1 MDHHFDAAAPKPA
14 GADSF
19 EQTLTAL
26 KQHYVIEATGYID
39 FQLNNFDAFSECD
52 DLNIRDS
59 YVIKDAEDNCYIL
72 FAETCTK
79 KTSPKGIVSEHRDQ
93 QVWALAYLKHDLG
106 KVKIRPETL
115 RDKIIELLFPI
126 ELDFKEDKIF
136 SDSFYVLVNDRPK
149 AIAGINRAFRN
160 AVMDIREDDF
170 VIEINGHTLIIGSRK
185 PIEPER
191 AIYLAEFVVRLVSIY
206 N

>member
-1 MDHHFDAAAPKPA
+1 MDQHFDSSAQTSNTE
-14 GADSF
+14 DI
-19 EQTLTAL
+19 EQTLKAL
-26 KQHYVIEATGYID
+26 RQDHVVEATGYID
-39 FQLNNFDAFSECD
+39 FHLDGFDAFKDCD
-52 DLNIRDS
+52 DICVNAS
-59 YVIKDAEDNCYIL
+59 YVIKNAEDNCYIL
-72 FAETCTK
+72 FTETCTK
-79 KTSPKGIVSEHRDQ
+79 NTTSKGLVTEQRDQ

-126 ELDFKEDKIF
+126 ELDFQEDKIF
-136 SDSFYVLVNDRPK
+136 SDSFYVLVSDRPK
-149 AIAGINRAFRN
+149 AAAGINRAFRN

-170 VIEINGHTLIIGSRK
+170 IIEINGHTLIIGSRK

-191 AIYLAEFVVRLVSIY
+191 AVYLADFVVRLVSIY

>member
-1 MDHHFDAAAPKPA
+1 MDQHFDSSAQTFNT
-14 GADSF
+14 GNI
-19 EQTLTAL
+19 EQTLNAL
-26 KQHYVIEATGYID
+26 RQDHVIEATGYINFHLD
-39 FQLNNFDAFSECD
+39 DFDAFKECD
-52 DLNIRDS
+52 DISVNAS
-59 YVIKDAEDNCYIL
+59 YVIKNAEDNCYL
-72 FAETCTK
+72 LLTETCTK
-79 KTSPKGIVSEHRDQ
+79 NTSSKGIVTEQRDQ

-115 RDKIIELLFPI
+115 RDKLIELLFPI
-126 ELDFKEDKIF
+126 ELDFQEDKIF
-136 SDSFYVLVNDRPK
+136 SDSFYVLVSDGPK

-170 VIEINGHTLIIGSRK
+170 IIEINGHTLIIGSRK

-191 AIYLAEFVVRLVSIY
+191 AVYLADFVVRLVSIY